1 MTQTFDL
8 ADEAGRRFLAVA
20 GLVFDFLSIINLSLS
35 DFKGYHKHDPISSS
49 FLAVAGLVFD
59 FLSIIN
65 LSLSDFKGYHN
76 HDPISS
82 AGGGYFLKLRN
93 GAVFS

>member
-35 DFKGYHKHDPISSS
+35 DFKGYHKHDPISST
-49 FLAVAGLVFD
+49 
-59 FLSIIN
+59 
-65 LSLSDFKGYHN
+65 
-76 HDPISS
+76 
-82 AGGGYFLKLRN
+82 GGNIF
-93 GAVFS
+93 

>member
-35 DFKGYHKHDPISSS
+35 DFKGYHKHDPISSM
-49 FLAVAGLVFD
+49 GE
-59 FLSIIN
+59 
-65 LSLSDFKGYHN
+65 
-76 HDPISS
+76 
-82 AGGGYFLKLRN
+82 YFLKLRN
-93 GAVFS
+93 GAVFSSSIHLKDLFELNTLRIYF

>member
-35 DFKGYHKHDPISSS
+35 DFKGYHKHDPISSM
-49 FLAVAGLVFD
+49 
-59 FLSIIN
+59 
-65 LSLSDFKGYHN
+65 
-76 HDPISS
+76 
-82 AGGGYFLKLRN
+82 GGYFLKLRN
-93 GAVFS
+93 GEVFFLLNPPQGPLRTQHP